1 MNKPEFKNIESQ
13 SYKVIDSESKEKTI
27 YHNRAV
33 TVNVVQFL
41 IKKESEV
48 NSDVYVLIGKRGKD
62 SFDYQDKL
70 NLPCGHLDWN
80 ESIVECGIRE
90 MYEETGF
97 IDPTIQYHLLNINSD
112 INNNRQNVEINL
124 VGHIEI
130 NNTDEFPTVISN
142 NEMTDVR
149 WEPITNIINEYNDHV
164 EKNTINENWAFK
176 HDLLILQSFKQ
187 YFNID
192 NEKQ

>member
-176 HDLLILQSFKQ
+176 HDLLILESFKQ
-187 YFNID
+187 YFNF
-192 NEKQ
+192 NNGKQ